1 MKTLD
6 NYKIRYPHLSA
17 REKKEEFDRATGS
30 FMQLDSDI
38 GADFSADL
46 KYYAWKHGKYL
57 NFFYENKNCFSGHI
71 KGYDIVDYENWFGK
85 ELFGRDY
92 KLIDAYEDIA
102 NGYIS

>member
-6 NYKIRYPHLSA
+6 NYKIKYPHLSA
-17 REKKEEFDRATGS
+17 IEKKEEFDKATGS
-30 FMQLDSDI
+30 FMQLDSDL

-57 NFFYENKNCFSGHI
+57 NVFYERKGNLLGHV
-71 KGYDIVDYENWFGK
+71 KGYEIVDYEHWFGK
-85 ELFGRDY
+85 VFFDRDY